1 MIRQLQLIK
10 VWYLNDWGIY
20 KRRDE
25 RLCRGFAEHPD
36 IEKVIHLE
44 PPLEKHVEKGHAM
57 PAGQPQFE
65 NNIITYTPVVAPV
78 IDIMRDL
85 LARFEAWNVDPRRAI
100 LWLNA
105 PSAFVDEILT
115 FFGDLFFIR
124 IVEIVDDQR
133 YYAPEGSDLFKK
145 IEKSYQFSIRKA
157 DLLVSN
163 SKKAINDFSKWC
175 QHVLYL
181 PNAVDINEHLYPVEI
196 LPSPNWMEWTGKR
209 MGYVGNLNLR
219 LRFDL
224 FEAIASHFPECQL
237 VIVGDKS
244 NGFPNNIQSLP
255 NVVTPGRIDP
265 IHVSWFLKQC
275 DGLLLPHVETPLTES
290 MDPLKMYEY
299 LASGKPIIATPVAGA
314 REWSDRI
321 EIASS
326 VEETLNAVYRVF
338 KGESSGSAQQRR
350 SAIAGQTWQSRVE
363 TIMRSINQ
371 MRAANSNQ

>member
-1 MIRQLQLIK
+1 MKHQLQIIK
-10 VWYLNDWGIY
+10 VWYLNDWGMY

-25 RLCRGFAEHPD
+25 RLCRGLASHPD

-65 NNIITYTPVVAPV
+65 NNIIMYTPLLAPV

-85 LARFEAWNVDPRRAI
+85 LARFENWNIDPQRSI

-115 FFGDLFFIR
+115 FFGNLFFIR

-133 YYAPEGSDLFKK
+133 YSAPEGSDLFQK
-145 IEKSYQFSIRKA
+145 IEKSYQFSLSKA
-157 DLLVSN
+157 DLLISN
-163 SKKAINDFSKWC
+163 SKKIINDFSKWC
-175 QHVLYL
+175 KHVLYL
-181 PNAVDINEHLYPVEI
+181 PNAVDMNEHLHPVEI
-196 LPSPNWMEWTGKR
+196 IPTPDWMQWKGKR
-209 MGYVGNLNLR
+209 IGYIGNLSLR

-224 FEAIASHFPECQL
+224 FEAIARQFPECQL
-237 VIVGDKS
+237 IIVGDTS
-244 NGFPNNIQSLP
+244 NGFPNIINSLP
-255 NVVTPGRIDP
+255 NVVTPGRIAP

-275 DGLLLPHVETPLTES
+275 DALLLPHVVSSLTES

-314 REWSDRI
+314 RKWSDRI
-321 EIASS
+321 EIGRT
-326 VEETLNAVYRVF
+326 VEDFINAVHLVLGGKS
-338 KGESSGSAQQRR
+338 KGSHQLRQA
-350 SAIAGQTWQSRVE
+350 AVAKQTWQSRVE
-363 TIMRSINQ
+363 TIMMTINKMRSLK
-371 MRAANSNQ
+371 